1 MTGFWQLLKAA
12 RQAQL
17 SDGNVVISWL
27 DARKLAE
34 EGERLQIEIAEL
46 KDSLALCSKV
56 IDREQVKRLREGLAS
71 IPAPQA

>member
-1 MTGFWQLLKAA
+1 MNFWMLGKAS
-12 RQAQL
+12 RHAQL
-17 SDGNVVISWL
+17 SDGDVTLSWL

-34 EGERLQIEIAEL
+34 EGERLQMENAEL
-46 KDSLALCSKV
+46 KNNLALCSKV

>member
-1 MTGFWQLLKAA
+1 MNFWMLLKAS
-12 RQAQL
+12 RNAQL
-17 SDGNVVISWL
+17 SDGDVTLSWL

-56 IDREQVKRLREGLAS
+56 IDREQVKRLREGLNGLQGGA
-71 IPAPQA
+71 